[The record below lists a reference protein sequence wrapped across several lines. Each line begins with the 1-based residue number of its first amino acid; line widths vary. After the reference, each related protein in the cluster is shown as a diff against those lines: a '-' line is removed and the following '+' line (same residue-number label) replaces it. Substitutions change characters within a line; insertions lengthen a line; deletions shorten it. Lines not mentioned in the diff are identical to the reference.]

1 MTMAIHVT
9 DQLRAFLLAVLL
21 GAAAGIFYD
30 LLRAARRRYPRL
42 TAPLD
47 LLCCV
52 CVGTAL
58 FLFTLRQADGQLR
71 GFILLGAAGG
81 GVLFFSTLSGPLRPV
96 WDFWL
101 ERGVEFFQL
110 LTLPVKQAA
119 ALWKKFVRRAKTL
132 FYFQAKYATIQKRG
146 RRDSLLKEAGPM
158 AKHKNGTVSKLSGG
172 VLFWLLILLTLAAL
186 GWTLHSVQ
194 TQVRAAEAERDRYA
208 QQVALTEQSNT
219 ALRDDIAEG
228 ATDEK
233 MKELA
238 REELGWTDPD
248 EYVFYDRSN

>member
-1 MTMAIHVT
+1 MAIQIT
-9 DQLRAFLLAVLL
+9 DQLRGFLLAVLL

-30 LLRAARRRYPRL
+30 LLRAVRRRYPRS
-42 TAPLD
+42 TVPLD
-47 LLCCV
+47 LLCCL
-52 CVGTAL
+52 CSGTAL
-58 FLFTLRQADGQLR
+58 FLFTLRQADGRLR
-71 GFILLGAAGG
+71 GFILLGAVGG

-101 ERGVEFFQL
+101 ERCVEFCRL
-110 LTLPVKQAA
+110 LTLPGRKTV
-119 ALWKKFVRRAKTL
+119 ALWKKIARRAKTL
-132 FYFQAKYATIQKRG
+132 FYFLRKYATIHKREN
-146 RRDSLLKEAGPM
+146 RHSPAKEAGPM
-158 AKHKNGTVSKLSGG
+158 AGNKNGAVRKLSGG
-172 VLFWLLILLTLAAL
+172 LLFWILILLMLAAL

-194 TQVRAAEAERDRYA
+194 AQVRAAEAERDRYA
-208 QQVALTEQSNT
+208 QQVAQTEQINE